1 MLLRISEDQDTVCRV
16 VWMSII
22 IDTALHHMF
31 AGWGLSNKA
40 WQGSYATSNSGN
52 YTVDCGV
59 SSVILAQEFW
69 TFLARVFDFLG
80 GFARTDTSL
89 ISIF

>member
-22 IDTALHHMF
+22 IDTALQHMF

-40 WQGSYATSNSGN
+40 
-52 YTVDCGV
+52 
-59 SSVILAQEFW
+59 
-69 TFLARVFDFLG
+69 
-80 GFARTDTSL
+80 
-89 ISIF
+89 